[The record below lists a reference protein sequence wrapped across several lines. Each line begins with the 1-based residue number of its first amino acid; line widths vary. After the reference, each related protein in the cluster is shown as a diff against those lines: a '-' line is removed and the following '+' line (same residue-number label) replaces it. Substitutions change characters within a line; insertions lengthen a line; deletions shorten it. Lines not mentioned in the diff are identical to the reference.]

1 MGVDYKVRS
10 LYNVAIEEVAKNQDT
25 WRTVLQLAGQLYRY
39 EFDNIVMVFAQR
51 PHATLVADYDTWKK
65 VDRYVKRGS
74 KGIAIF
80 PSRALKPYMRYV
92 FDIKDTGGKERNLTW
107 NLNGDNLRKYVDYL
121 VSEGQIEQYDDPT
134 EENLRNILKDFT
146 KNEIRVIME
155 EEFED
160 RISELNMITGSVIK
174 EFGDETQGLTA
185 MDILERSIMYAVG
198 TRCGFDLSA
207 IEQDFSQISRF
218 SNEETIYRLGSLVC
232 DVSCNVL
239 RGFSRNFKVIEER
252 RIAHGSSRID
262 LSRGERT
269 PLSGYSDGGDR
280 SETDE
285 SRQVRDYGDEL
296 SEGERETEVS
306 DTPEIRNVIGEDAA
320 GGRGSE
326 QSVGTV
332 DESVSDEAQTGES
345 ELNNGNVET
354 ERAGEDAGR
363 GSSVASGSAQIS
375 LEDEELNR
383 ELDEINS
390 LGISREAGEG
400 TYTQASLFDF
410 MEEKKPVDSV
420 NKYLKEMDEKEAQAR
435 AEGKYTYLNP
445 KKATY
450 VPHEYVV
457 QVLNRGSGF
466 QGGKKRIYDIFQSE
480 VDANERVKKIKKEYG
495 QGGSGWPLDGYGLH
509 GYDTF
514 HGKGIR
520 FQWRDEDG
528 EVEGYLGWKAVE
540 QEIGALILTGEYYQ
554 PPVETL
560 DDLEEEEQF
569 AEDTFEEEK
578 LSDEEIEAILE
589 SDRARAEERYEKEL
603 LEKAYAE
610 GRELTPEEAA
620 IEDRMVT
627 MAEYG
632 AEIAAESEPEEIKD
646 RSQLQFITPIDYEK
660 KILEMDE
667 DLRTAMEILVS
678 ECSVYT
684 PFKPFLQELVKTE
697 KLLLMP
703 NTLDFLTEAALKD
716 KESYTGYANN
726 QYGLIQYDMRPYD
739 ITINYK
745 NRHGERVKETIGYRE
760 LYEVLKYMVKQPYY
774 CGADHREYFDNLL
787 AGDREKL
794 QPMYKR
800 YLDKCDQMRENR
812 EKWSERVRGEET
824 QVAEKVCFALKMY
837 DMRFTWDTENDCIK
851 ATDDW
856 NNVLAGKDFYEF
868 ILREAVD
875 LNNPDTLMPIPE
887 DVLKD
892 FMHYAEKNGFTPNPP
907 SASAVVETKPEQ
919 KKRNFHYNLWE
930 LPHGGAKTRYKW
942 NVDAIRT
949 LKQIE
954 AEGRLAA
961 SDEQKILANYV
972 GWGGLAEAFDERNA
986 SWEKEYAELK
996 ELLTTEEYE
1005 AARATVNNAFYTS
1018 PEIASSMH
1026 QALLQMGFRGGNV
1039 LEPSMGIGNF
1049 FGSIPTP
1056 LQNCKLYGVELDS
1069 ISGRIAKQLYQ
1080 KANISITGFEKTTY
1094 PDNFFDVVIGN
1105 VPFGDY
1111 KVYDP
1116 KYNKYNFRIHD
1127 YFIAKALDQVRPGG
1141 IVAVI
1146 TTKGTLDKANPTI
1159 RKYLA
1164 ERAELVGAIRLPN
1177 TAFKGNAGTEVTSDI
1192 LFLQKRE
1199 RKIDIEPDWVHLGYT
1214 EDGIPVNSYFADHP
1228 EMILGHMEYDTR
1240 MFGEGSKYTTCVN
1253 DDENFNIYEA
1263 INRAVRNIEAQIT
1276 DFERLDEEAEV
1287 SEDIIPADP
1296 DVRNFSYTFVDG
1308 KLYYRENSQM
1318 YRKEVSQAVEER
1330 IKLMDEIRSA
1340 TRHLI
1345 DIQTEGCS
1353 EDELLH
1359 GQKLL
1364 NEKYDKFVAKYGYI
1378 TDQANSRA
1386 FRDDSDYPL
1395 LCSLEDVNED
1405 GIVKKAD
1412 MFYKQ
1417 TIKAK
1422 LQIDR
1427 VETAVE
1433 ALNVSI
1439 NEYGG
1444 VNIPFMLSIYE
1455 PNIGKQLAE
1464 LAEKTGE
1471 EVSLSEEAEAEV
1483 KRAVMIEELEGLIFI
1498 NPTEYNE
1505 HNPNAGWETADEYLS
1520 GNVRDKLRV
1529 AKAMAG
1535 QVPELFQLNV
1545 AALEQVQPV
1554 DIEAADIDVRLGTT
1568 WIEPTDYE
1576 QFIYDLLNTPRRAQA
1591 VRSQWYNSGIQVHL
1605 NKVNMQWYIENKSLD
1620 KRSVAA
1626 TKMYGTSRMD
1636 AYSII
1641 EETLNLKTVTVKDR
1655 IDDGDGKYH
1664 YVVNKNETMLAREK
1678 QNQIKEKFKEWLFAD
1693 PERRQKYVTYYNET
1707 FNNIRLR
1714 EYDGSHLQFPGMNPE
1729 IVLKPHQKNAVAR
1742 ILMGGNTL
1750 LAHCVG
1756 AGKSFEMMAACMEQK
1771 RLGLANKTIMVVPKP
1786 LIGQTAAEFLRL
1798 YPSANILVATERD
1811 FEKSRRKRF
1820 ISRIATGDYDCIIM
1834 SHSQFEKIPISPER
1848 KERMLRQQIEEISY
1862 AIDEMKS
1869 QNGERWTVKQME
1881 SQKKKLEEQIR
1892 ALADESRKD
1901 DLIHF
1906 EALGVDSIMVDEAH
1920 NFKNLAIFSK
1930 MNNVSG
1936 ISSTGAKKSTDMQLK
1951 CQYLSEINNGR
1962 GIVFATGTPI
1972 SNTMCEMYVMQ
1983 LYLQKEAL
1991 EQMGIYHFDS
2001 WASNFGEVT
2010 TALEL
2015 TVEGSGFR
2023 FKSRFNKFTNLPE
2036 LMNIFR
2042 EVADVQTSDMLDL
2055 DVPSLRDG
2063 KYTIVESEPDWYVK
2077 QVMEDFV
2084 KRAEAIRNGGV
2095 DPTVDN
2101 FLKITHEARLLGT
2114 DARLLDANAPNN
2126 PDGKLNKVVDNV
2138 MFEYDKAKAD
2148 GKIGCQLIFSD
2159 IGTPG
2164 GKDFDVY
2171 TYIKEQLVARGIPE
2185 EEIAF
2190 IHDAKTDAQ
2199 RDILF
2204 KEMRTGKKKVLI
2216 GSTDKC
2222 GTGVNVQTHLVAMHH
2237 VDCPWKP
2244 SSIEQR
2250 EGRGIRQGNEN
2261 EEVAIYRYVTKGTF
2275 DAYSWS
2281 IVENK
2286 QRFISQVMTSKSVS
2300 RSCEDIDEATLSYA
2314 EIKAVATG
2322 NPLIREKMELDNDV
2336 QRLRLLKSSYDSQR
2350 YTLQDNF
2357 MIRYPKLIKAAEEKL
2372 VCVREDIKTRDTE
2385 LIRNPEFAITVGNMT
2400 FTERV
2405 DGGTMMLEA
2414 ISKCKTGD
2422 TCTIGAFKGF
2432 ELLVEKNFMGA
2443 NYLILR
2449 GKTDYKA
2456 ELSTSPVGNMV
2467 KLENLFNAL
2476 QENEEFLLK
2485 KIEDYRNDL
2494 EASKREYEKPFAYE
2508 EELKEKVAR
2517 QYELNAQLDLE
2528 NGKVED
2534 VDLGGIDEDIEKTE
2548 RVAEADSPYRVF
2560 PPGR

>member
-1 MGVDYKVRS
+1 MGVDYKARA
-10 LYNVAIEEVAKNQDT
+10 LYDAAIRDVAKTEDA
-25 WRTVLQLAGQLYRY
+25 WKAVLELAGRLYRY
-39 EFDNIVMVFAQR
+39 EFDNILMVYEQR
-51 PHATLVADYDTWKK
+51 PRATLVADYDTWKK

-80 PSRALKPYMRYV
+80 PSRALKPYMRHV
-92 FDIKDTGGKERNLTW
+92 FDISDTGGKEQTLTW
-107 NLNGDNLRKYVDYL
+107 SFTDANQKAYLDYL
-121 VSEGQIEQYDDPT
+121 VSEGLVEAYTDAS
-134 EENLRNILKDFT
+134 EENVKRLLWEFT
-146 KNEIRVIME
+146 KAEICGIMK
-155 EEFED
+155 EEFGE

-174 EFGDETQGLTA
+174 EFDDETQGLTA
-185 MDILERSIMYAVG
+185 QDMLERSIMYAVG

-207 IEQDFSQISRF
+207 VEQDFSQISRF
-218 SNEETIYRLGSLVC
+218 SNEEVIYRLGSLVC

-239 RGFSRNFKVIEER
+239 RGFSRNFKVIDER

-269 PLSGYSDGGDR
+269 PLSGHSDGGDGK
-280 SETDE
+280 ETYE
-285 SRQVRDYGDEL
+285 SREVRTFSDEV
-296 SEGERETEVS
+296 SGGEREAEIQNAS
-306 DTPEIRNVIGEDAA
+306 EIRDVSGEASR
-320 GGRGSE
+320 GGRGGE
-326 QSVGTV
+326 SVTRPI
-332 DESVSDEAQTGES
+332 DESVSGNAQAAEP
-345 ELNNGNVET
+345 ELHNGDVAVKG
-354 ERAGEDAGR
+354 AGEDAGGGNR
-363 GSSVASGSAQIS
+363 AASGGEQVS
-375 LEDEELNR
+375 LEDEELNK

-390 LGISREAGEG
+390 LGMTREAG
-400 TYTQASLFDF
+400 TFQQASLFDF
-410 MEEKKPVDSV
+410 MEKKEPVP
-420 NKYLKEMDEKEAQAR
+420 NKFVEELKEREAKAR

-445 KKATY
+445 KKET
-450 VPHEYVV
+450 VIPHEFIT
-457 QVLNRGSGF
+457 QVLLKGSGF
-466 QGGKKRIYDIFQSE
+466 ENGEKRIYEIFKSE
-480 VDANERVKKIKKEYG
+480 ADPNERAKKIRKEYG
-495 QGGSGWPLDGYGLH
+495 TGGEGWPIDGYGLH
-509 GYDTF
+509 GYDTY
-514 HGKGIR
+514 HGQGMR
-520 FQWRDEDG
+520 LQWRDEEG
-528 EVEGYLGWKAVE
+528 EKEGYLSWKAVE
-540 QEIGALILTGEYYQ
+540 SEIGALILTGEYYE
-554 PPVETL
+554 PPIQAMEEPEETVGEY
-560 DDLEEEEQF
+560 EEERF
-569 AEDTFEEEK
+569 IEEK
-578 LSDEEIEAILE
+578 LTDDEIEAILE
-589 SDRARAEERYEKEL
+589 ADRQLADERYEMEQL
-603 LEKAYAE
+603 AKAYE
-610 GRELTPEEAA
+610 EERELTPEEAA
-620 IEDRMVT
+620 LEDRLVT

-632 AEIAAESEPEEIKD
+632 AEIEAEQKERSEVPD
-646 RSQLQFITPIDYEK
+646 FIPTDYEK
-660 KILEMDE
+660 IIRDMDE
-667 DLRTAMEILVS
+667 DLRDALELLVS
-678 ECSVYT
+678 QCSVYT

-697 KLLLMP
+697 GLIMMP
-703 NTLDFLTEAALKD
+703 NTLDFLSEVAVGD
-716 KESYTGYANN
+716 KEERSGYINN
-726 QYGLIQYDMRPYD
+726 AYGLISYTMRPFD
-739 ITINYK
+739 FDVNYK
-745 NRHGERVKETIGYRE
+745 NRHGERVTETVGYRK
-760 LYEVLKYMVKQPYY
+760 LYEVLKYMVKQPNY
-774 CGADHREYFDNLL
+774 CVAHQRTYFDDMM
-787 AGDREKL
+787 AGDRENL
-794 QPMYKR
+794 QPMYRR
-800 YLDKCDQMRENR
+800 YLETCESITKNR
-812 EKWSERVRGEET
+812 EETRRRAEEKGWA
-824 QVAEKVCFALKMY
+824 VAEQ
-837 DMRFTWDTENDCIK
+837 
-851 ATDDW
+851 
-856 NNVLAGKDFYEF
+856 
-868 ILREAVD
+868 
-875 LNNPDTLMPIPE
+875 
-887 DVLKD
+887 
-892 FMHYAEKNGFTPNPP
+892 
-907 SASAVVETKPEQ
+907 EQ
-919 KKRNFHYNLWE
+919 SKHNFHYNLWE
-930 LPHGGAKTRYKW
+930 VPRGGAKTRFKW

-954 AEGRLAA
+954 AEDRLATPE
-961 SDEQKILANYV
+961 EQKILANYV
-972 GWGGLAEAFDERNA
+972 GWGGLSEAFDERNS
-986 SWEKEYAELK
+986 SWEKEYAQLK
-996 ELLTTEEYE
+996 ELLSTEEYE
-1005 AARATVNNAFYTS
+1005 AARASVNTAFYTS
-1018 PEIASSMH
+1018 PEIASCMH
-1026 QALLQMGFRGGNV
+1026 QALLQMGFRNGNV

-1049 FGSIPTP
+1049 FGSLPTP
-1056 LQNCKLYGVELDS
+1056 LKDCKLYGVELDS
-1069 ISGRIAKQLYQ
+1069 ISGRIALQLYQ
-1080 KANISITGFEKTTY
+1080 KADISITGFEKTKY
-1094 PDNFFDVVIGN
+1094 PDNFFDVVVGN

-1111 KVYDP
+1111 KIYDP
-1116 KYNKYNFRIHD
+1116 KYNKYNFRVHD

-1177 TAFKGNAGTEVTSDI
+1177 TAFKENAGTEVTSDI

-1214 EDGIPVNSYFADHP
+1214 VDGIPVNSYFAEHP
-1228 EMILGHMEYDTR
+1228 EMMLGHMEYDSR
-1240 MFGEGSKYTTCVN
+1240 IYGQDSRYTVCVN
-1253 DDENFNIYEA
+1253 DDENFNLYEA
-1263 INRAVRNIEAQIT
+1263 LNRAVRNIEGQIT
-1276 DFERLDEEAEV
+1276 DFERLEEAEEV
-1287 SEDIIPADP
+1287 SEDVIPADP
-1296 DVRNFSYTFVDG
+1296 DVRNFSYTFADG
-1308 KLYYRENSQM
+1308 KLYYCENSQM
-1318 YRKEVSQAVEER
+1318 YRREVSQSVEER
-1330 IKLMDEIRSA
+1330 IKQMDEIRKA
-1340 TRHLI
+1340 TRYLI
-1345 DIQTEGCS
+1345 EIQTEGCS
-1353 EDELLH
+1353 EEELLA
-1359 GQKLL
+1359 GQKEL
-1364 NEKYDKFVAKYGYI
+1364 NEVYDKFVEKYGYI
-1378 TDQANSRA
+1378 TDSANNKA

-1395 LCSLEDVNED
+1395 LCSLEEVSED

-1422 LQIDR
+1422 LRIER
-1427 VETAVE
+1427 VETAME

-1455 PNIGKQLAE
+1455 PDISNALEELREKAGEEGALSADVEAE
-1464 LAEKTGE
+1464 L
-1471 EVSLSEEAEAEV
+1471 
-1483 KRAVMIEELEGLIFI
+1483 KRGVMIEELAGIIFL
-1498 NPTEYNE
+1498 NPSEYNE
-1505 HNPNAGWETADEYLS
+1505 NNPNAGWETADEYLS

-1535 QVPELFQLNV
+1535 QEPDLFRGNV

-1554 DIEAADIDVRLGTT
+1554 DIEAADIDVRIGTT
-1568 WIEPTDYE
+1568 WIEPKDYE
-1576 QFIYDLLNTPRRAQA
+1576 QFMYELLGTPRRAQA

-1605 NKVNMQWYIENKSLD
+1605 NKMNMQWFIENKSMD

-1626 TKMYGTSRMD
+1626 IKMYGTSRMD
-1636 AYSII
+1636 AYSIM
-1641 EETLNLKTVTVKDR
+1641 EETLNLRTVTVRDR
-1655 IDDGDGKYH
+1655 VEDGDGKYH

-1729 IVLKPHQKNAVAR
+1729 IALKPHQKNAVAR

-1811 FEKSRRKRF
+1811 FEKNRRKRF

-1848 KERMLRQQIEEISY
+1848 KERMLREQIEEIAY
-1862 AIDEMKS
+1862 AIDELKN

-1892 ALADESRKD
+1892 ALADESKKD

-1951 CQYLSEINNGR
+1951 CQYLTEQNGGR

-2001 WASNFGEVT
+2001 WAANFGEVT

-2042 EVADVQTSDMLDL
+2042 EVADVQTADMLDL
-2055 DVPSLRDG
+2055 DVPKLRDG
-2063 KYTIVESEPDWYVK
+2063 KYIIVESEPDWYVK

-2084 KRAEAIRNGGV
+2084 VRAERIRNGAV
-2095 DPTVDN
+2095 DPSEDN

-2114 DARLLDANAPNN
+2114 DARLLDADAPNN

-2138 MFEYDKAKAD
+2138 MYEYDKAKAD

-2171 TYIKEQLVARGIPE
+2171 NYIKEQLIARGIPE

-2199 RDILF
+2199 RDMLF

-2222 GTGVNVQTHLVAMHH
+2222 GTGVNVQKHLVAMHH

-2261 EEVAIYRYVTKGTF
+2261 DEVAVYRYVTKGTF

-2281 IVENK
+2281 LVENK
-2286 QRFISQVMTSKSVS
+2286 QRFISQVMTSKSGS
-2300 RSCEDIDEATLSYA
+2300 RSCGDIDEATLSYA

-2322 NPLIREKMELDNDV
+2322 NPMIREKMEIDNDV
-2336 QRLRLLKSSYDSQR
+2336 QRLRLLKASYDSQR

-2372 VCVREDIKTRDTE
+2372 ACVREDIKVRDAE
-2385 LIRNPEFAITVGNMT
+2385 LMSHPEFAITVGSMT
-2400 FTERV
+2400 FTERA
-2405 DGGTMMLEA
+2405 DGGTMMLET

-2422 TCTIGAFKGF
+2422 TYAIGSFKGF
-2432 ELLVEKNFMGA
+2432 ELLVEKNFMGS
-2443 NYLILR
+2443 NYMVLR
-2449 GKTDYKA
+2449 GKTDYKTD
-2456 ELSTSPVGNMV
+2456 LSTSPVGNMV
-2467 KLENLFNAL
+2467 KLENLFNTL
-2476 QENEEFLLK
+2476 QENEEYLLK
-2485 KIEDYRNDL
+2485 KIDEFRNDL
-2494 EASKREYEKPFAYE
+2494 TASKTEYEKPFAYE
-2508 EELKEKVAR
+2508 EELREKVAR
-2517 QYELNAQLDLE
+2517 QSELNAELDLE
-2528 NGKVED
+2528 NGAVENI
-2534 VDLGGIDEDIEKTE
+2534 DLGGIEETPDAM
-2548 RVAEADSPYRVF
+2548 RVAEEKQTYSTH
-2560 PPGR
+2560 PGGR